1 MYPIMNNLLE
11 RAYALLETCTP
22 LTADCG
28 EVCGGRCCR
37 ESADS
42 EGMLLFP
49 GEETLLAADGFCIRP
64 ADGGYLLTC
73 SGTCDR
79 SRRPLACR
87 IFPLFPYVTVDG
99 HIKAVYD
106 PRGYRMCPLVRECA
120 HVPLDRDFVRAVRRA
135 GRLLMA
141 DPAQA
146 AFLRQNSRE
155 IDELNRLVRLD
166 EQRPPI
172 ARRKP

>member
-1 MYPIMNNLLE
+1 MNNPLG
-11 RAYALLETCTP
+11 RAYALLEELTP
-22 LTADCG
+22 LTTDCG
-28 EVCGGRCCR
+28 AVCDGRCCR

-49 GEETLLAADGFCIRP
+49 GEETLLADAGFAIRP
-64 ADGGYLLTC
+64 AAGGYLLTC
-73 SGTCDR
+73 GGTCDR

-87 IFPLFPYVTVDG
+87 IFPLFPYVTQQGRVR
-99 HIKAVYD
+99 AVYD

-120 HVPLDRDFVRAVRRA
+120 HVPLDRTFVRAVRRV
-135 GRLLMA
+135 GRILMENSA
-141 DPAQA
+141 CA
-146 AFLRQNSRE
+146 AFLQQNSRE

-166 EQRPPI
+166 KQRPPI

>member
-1 MYPIMNNLLE
+1 MNNPLA
-11 RAYALLETCTP
+11 RAYALLEELTP
-22 LTADCG
+22 LTTDCG
-28 EVCGGRCCR
+28 AVCGGRCCQ

-49 GEETLLAADGFCIRP
+49 GEETLLAGDGYTIRP

-73 SGTCDR
+73 GGTCDR

-87 IFPLFPYVTVDG
+87 IFPLFPYVEENGRVR
-99 HIKAVYD
+99 AVYD

-120 HVPLDRDFVRAVRRA
+120 HVPLDREFVRAVRRA
-135 GRLLMA
+135 GRMLME
-141 DPAQA
+141 DPACA
-146 AFLRQNSRE
+146 AFLRQNSQE
-155 IDELNRLVRLD
+155 ITELNRLVGLD
-166 EQRPPI
+166 EERLPI